1 MSNESC
7 NIIHF
12 PITNE
17 VSDRI
22 AKTENIITSIKPYNI
37 LDIGGVEY
45 RTICE
50 NNKIEYT
57 SINLE
62 QGQMYGTGGY
72 NIDNKTLFY
81 DGRNLQFN
89 HNSFELVMV
98 NFVLHHASNNTLFLL
113 QQIHNITSKYVLIG
127 EDLAALDYDVN
138 WHNRNHE
145 HQPGGIFRSDEEWQI
160 LFKLYN
166 LKLITQYVI
175 HRIDDINPNHIYR
188 CLYLL
193 EKIV

>member
-1 MSNESC
+1 MSNKIY

-12 PITNE
+12 PITSE

-22 AKTENIITSIKPYNI
+22 AKTENIITSIKPSKI

-45 RTICE
+45 RSICE
-50 NNKIEYT
+50 NHKIDYT

-62 QGQMYGTGGY
+62 QAQTYGTGGY
-72 NIDNKTLFY
+72 NIDNKTLCY
-81 DGRNLQFN
+81 DGRNLPFN
-89 HNSFELVMV
+89 ENSFELVIV

-113 QQIHNITSKYVLIG
+113 QQIQNITSKYVLIG
-127 EDLAALDYDVN
+127 EDLSELNYN
-138 WHNRNHE
+138 IRWHNRNHE
-145 HQPGGIFRSDEEWQI
+145 HQPGGIFRSDEEWRI
-160 LFKLYN
+160 LFNLYN

-175 HRIDDINPNHIYR
+175 HRTDDINPNHIYR

-193 EKIV
+193 EKII